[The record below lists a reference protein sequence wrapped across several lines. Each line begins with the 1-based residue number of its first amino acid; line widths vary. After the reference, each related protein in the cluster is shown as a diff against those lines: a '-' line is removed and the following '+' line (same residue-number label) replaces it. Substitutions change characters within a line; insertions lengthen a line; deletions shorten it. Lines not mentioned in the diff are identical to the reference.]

1 MKMPALLLA
10 LSAALPASVLADQMV
25 GTEMQGFQEVPSV
38 STKATGR
45 LRMYQLSD
53 LDMDLLEAGR
63 GRRTAVIRYSA
74 RKLPTPLVISVGTL
88 CKRR

>member
-1 MKMPALLLA
+1 MVSNGLA
-10 LSAALPASVLADQMV
+10 QPRLQDGKV
-25 GTEMQGFQEVPSV
+25 
-38 STKATGR
+38 ATGR

-53 LDMDLLEAGR
+53 RDMDLLEAGK

-88 CKRR
+88 CERR